1 MENINEN
8 YPMPENDTIQ
18 NVQNETADCCKTK
31 KKNSCNT
38 CLLICNI
45 ILFLGLIGIY
55 IIHFAGIGSKST
67 NQSAAVPYVPA
78 EGGLKVAYVNS
89 DTLLAKYTYAQELE
103 KNLVAYKN
111 QQEANYRNQMTQ
123 FQNDY
128 QNYLQTGDKL
138 SLSQQQAKEAE
149 LKQRA
154 EKLATLEAELSNS
167 VIEKQLSEN
176 TKLLNSI
183 FGFIKEYNES
193 HQNFDIILRKTLNDS
208 PTLYVNPAMDITQEI
223 IDGLNAEY
231 ESLKK

>member
-8 YPMPENDTIQ
+8 NPMPENDTTL
-18 NVQNETADCCKTK
+18 NTPNEAADSCKTK
-31 KKNSCNT
+31 KKCCCNT

-55 IIHFAGIGSKST
+55 VLHFAGIGSK
-67 NQSAAVPYVPA
+67 QSAQTVATPYVPA
-78 EGGLKVAYVNS
+78 EGGLKVAYVDS

-103 KNLVAYKN
+103 KELLAYKN

-128 QNYLQTGDKL
+128 QNYLQNGDKL

-154 EKLATLEAELSNS
+154 EKLSALEAELSNS
-167 VIEKQLSEN
+167 VIERQLSEN

-223 IDGLNAEY
+223 IDGLNTEY